1 MCNFVSFSN
10 KGVVLTRKTMTA
22 EEIDI
27 YSGSVAGSGEGT
39 PPLIRPFNIFTI
51 FLKSKFCW
59 QQDLYNCSIGG
70 VLNSLILKYINSWH
84 VKALK

>member
-10 KGVVLTRKTMTA
+10 KGVVLTRKTITV

-39 PPLIRPFNIFTI
+39 LTLIFFFILITC
-51 FLKSKFCW
+51 LLDS
-59 QQDLYNCSIGG
+59 
-70 VLNSLILKYINSWH
+70 VLIL
-84 VKALK
+84 

>member
-10 KGVVLTRKTMTA
+10 RGVVLTRKTMTV

-39 PPLIRPFNIFTI
+39 PPSLDLSI
-51 FLKSKFCW
+51 FLLF
-59 QQDLYNCSIGG
+59 
-70 VLNSLILKYINSWH
+70 
-84 VKALK
+84 A